1 MIAVAGSRSWGSD
14 SGSTPDTAQQQQ
26 AGDEMAKVRPA
37 HWKRTMPFQPAC
49 GFMFE
54 NAEGMIE
61 RCDEKS
67 DFALYFDYNTS
78 GLGIIN
84 LCHYH
89 TRWQENQ
96 WTMEAGE

>member
-1 MIAVAGSRSWGSD
+1 MTGFKPLR
-14 SGSTPDTAQQQQ
+14 
-26 AGDEMAKVRPA
+26 
-37 HWKRTMPFQPAC
+37 WKRTMPFQDSC

-54 NAEGMIE
+54 NPEGMIE
-61 RCDEKS
+61 RCDENA
-67 DFALYFDYNTS
+67 DFALYFDYGTA

-96 WTMEAGE
+96 WKAGDEE